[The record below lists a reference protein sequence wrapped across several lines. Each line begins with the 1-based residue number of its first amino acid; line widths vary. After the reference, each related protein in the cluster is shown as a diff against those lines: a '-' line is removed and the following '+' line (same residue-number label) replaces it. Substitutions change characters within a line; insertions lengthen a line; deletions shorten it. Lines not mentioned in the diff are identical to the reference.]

1 MHRALGVILAAMA
14 VIAACGSDAGGGTGG
29 GDSAQAGDRAAATTT
44 PLATETGDDDEAGTF
59 TDECPTAEDVSG
71 RLGLTMT
78 LTQLGLRERVGNVV
92 PEFGCTYIG
101 PNASQ
106 LAIAGNRER
115 FDDGDTAAD
124 YELDVYDFGPGD
136 LTAAGPLDSE
146 RDLDL
151 GHRAYTNSRVTEARA
166 GEGYAVNAR
175 FIARRGARVCNV
187 TVHEDNAPAPA
198 LTPAQEAVGL
208 SVLSALCD
216 L

>member
-1 MHRALGVILAAMA
+1 MPAAGPG
-14 VIAACGSDAGGGTGG
+14 AASPRRVTEGR
-29 GDSAQAGDRAAATTT
+29 GDDD
-44 PLATETGDDDEAGTF
+44 PMATETADDEAGTF

-101 PNASQ
+101 PDASQ

-124 YELDVYDFGPGD
+124 YELDVYDFGPGE

-151 GHRAYTNSRVTEARA
+151 GDRAYTNSRVTGAPARA
-166 GEGYAVNAR
+166 
-175 FIARRGARVCNV
+175 
-187 TVHEDNAPAPA
+187 TW
-198 LTPAQEAVGL
+198 
-208 SVLSALCD
+208 
-216 L
+216 

>member
-1 MHRALGVILAAMA
+1 M
-14 VIAACGSDAGGGTGG
+14 
-29 GDSAQAGDRAAATTT
+29 
-44 PLATETGDDDEAGTF
+44 
-59 TDECPTAEDVSG
+59 
-71 RLGLTMT
+71 
-78 LTQLGLRERVGNVV
+78 V

-115 FDDGDTAAD
+115 FDDGEAAAD
-124 YELDVYDFGPGD
+124 YELDVYDFGPGE

-151 GHRAYTNSRVTEARA
+151 GDRAYTNSRVTEALA
-166 GEGYAVNAR
+166 SDGYVVNAR
-175 FIARRGARVCNV
+175 FIARLGARVCNV
-187 TVHEDNAPAPA
+187 TVHEDNASAPA